1 MNDQLLSG
9 KPLIV
14 ALPVSVM
21 LGFAGQGLAQSPSG
35 DQSGA
40 QTKTRPP
47 AAATD
52 TASSTAPSS
61 GSYGATTGGPTGQS
75 MNPSGTGSMS
85 SANVI
90 PPSKS
95 ETADSAFKKL
105 DMSNKGYVTRDDAKS
120 VSGFDRAF
128 QAADANHDGKLSND
142 EFKKAWTSF
151 TGNSQ

>member
-1 MNDQLLSG
+1 MNEQFLRG
-9 KPLIV
+9 KPLIA
-14 ALPVSVM
+14 ALVVSGA

-47 AAATD
+47 AAAAD
-52 TASSTAPSS
+52 T
-61 GSYGATTGGPTGQS
+61 GSYGATPGAPSGQS

-90 PPSKS
+90 PPNKS

-105 DMSNKGYVTRDDAKS
+105 DASNKGYVTRDDAKS

-128 QAADANHDGKLSND
+128 QAADADHDGKLSNN
-142 EFKKAWTSF
+142 EFKKAWSSF